1 MQAFTHKSGWHG
13 APVRNMPGKVLAE
26 ERGMPLLPLEAYL
39 GNGKA
44 TTGNSAKELG
54 NVTRP
59 PPL

>member
-26 ERGMPLLPLEAYL
+26 ERGMPLLTLEAYR

-44 TTGNSAKELG
+44 SHRE
-54 NVTRP
+54 
-59 PPL
+59 